1 MTTHTNTIGEQSR
14 GLLQQAHDI
23 GHVTNFLKERKF
35 FKLVCG
41 ASLDDVD
48 LVENL
53 VYVFTLAGAH
63 VIDLAASADVIFAAR
78 RGIEKALLSSN
89 LRLPTLVPRPLLM
102 ASIQIDKDP
111 HFRKIEVDYAK
122 CDLCSACVKVCP
134 TEAFAIKCHSVPA
147 FAGINSSGNPGLGL
161 EEWIPNQVGNDTQK
175 KEFLY
180 SIERCYGCGICPSY
194 CHVNALSLID
204 INPSPKQTLQ
214 EMIDL
219 DVKSIEFHFGKGY
232 IKLKDIWSD
241 IKGLVKKLDLISFS
255 IGSDLLTPEEIKEA
269 ARLCYE
275 LAGEG
280 IIIQCDGT
288 PMSGGKKSGSG
299 NNKDKSSLDVAKII
313 EELKLPAYLQISGGT
328 DEKSFSRAEELGLKI
343 NGVAIGSYA
352 RKLVMPYLKDLNN
365 KDNLENA
372 TNLAKSLVNSVT
384 LKY

>member
-14 GLLQQAHDI
+14 GLLQQANDI
-23 GHVTNFLKERKF
+23 GHVTNSLKERKF

-41 ASLDDVD
+41 ASLDDIN

-63 VIDLAASADVIFAAR
+63 VVDLAASADVIFAAR
-78 RGIEKALLSSN
+78 RGMEKAINHQPSTIN
-89 LRLPTLVPRPLLM
+89 PLLM

-134 TEAFAIKCHSVPA
+134 TEAFKIVSKCHSERSEESNCVNRS
-147 FAGINSSGNPGLGL
+147 FASAQDDNYA
-161 EEWIPNQVGNDTQK
+161 

-204 INPSPKQTLQ
+204 TNPTPKQTLQ

-232 IKLKDIWSD
+232 VKLKDIWSD
-241 IKGLVKKLDLISFS
+241 IKELVKKLDLISFS

-269 ARLCYE
+269 ARLCHE

-288 PMSGGKKSGSG
+288 PMSGGKKTGSG
-299 NNKDKSSLDVAKII
+299 NNNDKSSLEVAKII
-313 EELKLPAYLQISGGT
+313 EELKLPVFLQISGGT

-372 TNLAKSLVNSVT
+372 TKLAKSLVNSVT